1 MTEIRYISLFRNG
14 SNQAIR
20 IPRDLELPGTEAVI
34 RKEGQRLIIEPAPA
48 RTLRDLLPMLEP
60 LDEDFATIED
70 MQAEPVDL

>member
-1 MTEIRYISLFRNG
+1 MTEIRHISLFRNG

-20 IPRDLELPGTEAVI
+20 IPRDLELPGTEAII

-70 MQAEPVDL
+70 LPAEPVDL

>member
-1 MTEIRYISLFRNG
+1 MTEIRHISLFRNG